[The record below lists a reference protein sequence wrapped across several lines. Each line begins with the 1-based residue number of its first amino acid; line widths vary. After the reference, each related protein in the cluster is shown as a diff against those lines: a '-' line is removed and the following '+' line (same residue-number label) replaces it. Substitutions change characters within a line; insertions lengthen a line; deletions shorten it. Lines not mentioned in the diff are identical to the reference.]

1 MVKDFHEIPA
11 CEITGNSME
20 FTKLLAKP
28 EFLEITETSR
38 NCVKLL
44 HTQLCCKTYIIL

>member
-28 EFLEITETSR
+28 ELLEITGTLWDF
-38 NCVKLL
+38 VKLL